1 MNATQV
7 ALTLHSYLDNQDVSL
22 FDNHGNEKKTV
33 HFLKETSIDR
43 TSNKTVGLVIKQSS
57 SFVVKFKLVTVLLL
71 FLSTLLQPPPLA
83 SSLILGL
90 NYARS
95 ESRVVI

>member
-1 MNATQV
+1 M
-7 ALTLHSYLDNQDVSL
+7 
-22 FDNHGNEKKTV
+22 
-33 HFLKETSIDR
+33 
-43 TSNKTVGLVIKQSS
+43 GLVIKQFS